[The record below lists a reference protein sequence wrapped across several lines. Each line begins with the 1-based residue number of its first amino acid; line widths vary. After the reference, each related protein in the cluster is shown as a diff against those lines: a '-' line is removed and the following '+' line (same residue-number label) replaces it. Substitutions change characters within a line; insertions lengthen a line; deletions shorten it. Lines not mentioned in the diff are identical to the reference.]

1 MTSATLPLAVA
12 IEDQQER
19 FRRAFQILTEGIEQ
33 RVFPGASVA
42 ITSKGALVAHAGFG
56 HFTYEKKAR
65 AVDAESIYDIA
76 SLTKVV
82 ATTSVAMLL
91 YERGLLDLDSYVI
104 GTLPAP
110 SLHLADDAPPQRLPE
125 SALVLPAAHGG
136 ELIRP
141 PRS

>member
-1 MTSATLPLAVA
+1 MTRASLRLVACVTAVA
-12 IEDQQER
+12 VL
-19 FRRAFQILTEGIEQ
+19 LTNT
-33 RVFPGASVA
+33 P
-42 ITSKGALVAHAGFG
+42 
-56 HFTYEKKAR
+56 
-65 AVDAESIYDIA
+65 
-76 SLTKVV
+76 
-82 ATTSVAMLL
+82 
-91 YERGLLDLDSYVI
+91 GLLAAMRFQGGPARVCHQCCHDSHCDCHEESPGRSDEDRGQCLANEGGPFKNNGPSCPFCPSCPGGPAPCHWCSVSHVI